1 MDTVLVFDNHF
12 VSINS
17 VIIFF
22 SKCTLS
28 CVLVF
33 LFVTIV
39 VLYMLYVNKN
49 KIRKKSLNLIG
60 QTVFE
65 LESGDGNV
73 DEQMDKQTNRITPI
87 SKGT

>member
-1 MDTVLVFDNHF
+1 MDTVLVFDNHS

-22 SKCTLS
+22 SKCTLY

-39 VLYMLYVNKN
+39 VLYVLYVNKN
-49 KIRKKSLNLIG
+49 KIRKK
-60 QTVFE
+60 
-65 LESGDGNV
+65 
-73 DEQMDKQTNRITPI
+73 KQQKKKTSAPPCWLTRWW
-87 SKGT
+87 

>member
-28 CVLVF
+28 CVFLIIVLSVKKQILLQTYIYSCNV
-33 LFVTIV
+33 LFVITFHDECFG
-39 VLYMLYVNKN
+39 VLCQSV
-49 KIRKKSLNLIG
+49 RS
-60 QTVFE
+60 
-65 LESGDGNV
+65 
-73 DEQMDKQTNRITPI
+73 
-87 SKGT
+87 

>member
-1 MDTVLVFDNHF
+1 MNTVLVFDNHF

-39 VLYMLYVNKN
+39 VLYVLYVNKN
-49 KIRKKSLNLIG
+49 KIRKK
-60 QTVFE
+60 
-65 LESGDGNV
+65 
-73 DEQMDKQTNRITPI
+73 K
-87 SKGT
+87 

>member
-22 SKCTLS
+22 STCTLS

-49 KIRKKSLNLIG
+49 KIRKKKKVYTECYS
-60 QTVFE
+60 
-65 LESGDGNV
+65 
-73 DEQMDKQTNRITPI
+73 
-87 SKGT
+87 